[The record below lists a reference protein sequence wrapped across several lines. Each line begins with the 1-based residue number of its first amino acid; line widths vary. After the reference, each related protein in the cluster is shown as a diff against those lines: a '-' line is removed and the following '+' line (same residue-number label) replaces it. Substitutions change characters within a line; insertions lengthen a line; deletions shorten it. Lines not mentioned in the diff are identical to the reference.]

1 MVRVENVRS
10 VDGNLNAVLDIQ
22 VSEASDLPTFGS
34 TVGGYTIVAGSIAQ
48 IVQTGAF
55 ATLDDDGKWYSNGSE
70 V

>member
-1 MVRVENVRS
+1 MVRIEKPRN

-22 VSEASDLPTFGS
+22 VSKTSDLPTSGS
-34 TVGGYTIVAGSIAQ
+34 TVGGYTIAPGSIAQ

-55 ATLDDDGKWYSNGSE
+55 ATLDDDGKWYYNGSE